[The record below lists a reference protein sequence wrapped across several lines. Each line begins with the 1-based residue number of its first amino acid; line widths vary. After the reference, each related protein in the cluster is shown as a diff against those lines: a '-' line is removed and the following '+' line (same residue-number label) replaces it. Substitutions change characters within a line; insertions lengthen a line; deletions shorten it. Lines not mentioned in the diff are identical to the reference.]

1 MKFPYRGGQGS
12 GITAS
17 SRPAWSVMSSRP
29 TKQKTAKTLKWKQI
43 RTKNQY
49 TVSMKRKM
57 NRNDNFAVE
66 LVTKEN
72 LNEIRAEKEI
82 LQQTPVSGLQIRK
95 S

>member
-1 MKFPYRGGQGS
+1 
-12 GITAS
+12 
-17 SRPAWSVMSSRP
+17 
-29 TKQKTAKTLKWKQI
+29 
-43 RTKNQY
+43 
-49 TVSMKRKM
+49 M
-57 NRNDNFAVE
+57 NRNDNFAAE